1 MQSGK
6 AQFFF
11 PFSYCH
17 RDSAV
22 SLEPGYLPGV
32 SIPGQWLGA
41 GRTRAVPKV
50 SSFVRSLSLP
60 RSCFLFHDALP
71 AVRWSGKAC

>member
-17 RDSAV
+17 RDSRV
-22 SLEPGYLPGV
+22 SLEPWASQAHGWELCPRSRPLYWGV
-32 SIPGQWLGA
+32 SLPH
-41 GRTRAVPKV
+41 
-50 SSFVRSLSLP
+50 SYFLSP
-60 RSCFLFHDALP
+60 DALP
-71 AVRWSGKAC
+71 AVRWSVKAF